1 MMRNGLM
8 MRTTGR
14 TGRLRAALA
23 LALAGAVLSG
33 CGGGSSLGATS
44 DTSSG
49 SSISSRFSQLFGS
62 KSQAVGEA
70 APPPVDNRTELSA
83 RHHPRRGVDLCGG
96 RRRARRRSAT
106 ICAIRPRSRAPRAI
120 APRHGDQIT
129 ARIGIQGRVI
139 VGPAG
144 APPTVEIPLRV
155 AVVQGGVQ
163 EKTIATKVYRT
174 TVTMNDA
181 DSVPFSLVAEDVVY
195 PVPPGATGDS
205 YIFYIGF
212 DPQALTPEPP
222 CESRSGR
229 RSRAHKKTGAMVS
242 RRLVVD
248 TQGSSSVQLGANFR
262 NALGQQ
268 VVGDPALDRLRQDG
282 GSRRNRGI
290 GSRRADVGQR
300 LGFGQRD
307 LALGGLGA
315 PGDEIFHLGL
325 GLGRDALGFGS
336 RRRR

>member
-1 MMRNGLM
+1 MRNGLM

-70 APPPVDNRTELSA
+70 APPPVDNEVSCPPVTIRAGASTYAVGTPGKEA
-83 RHHPRRGVDLCGG
+83 VGNDL
-96 RRRARRRSAT
+96 RYQAT
-106 ICAIRPRSRAPRAI
+106 ISRTARDCTKT
-120 APRHGDQIT
+120 GDQIT
-129 ARIGIQGRVI
+129 ARIGILGRVI

-144 APPTVEIPLRV
+144 APQTVEIPLRV

-163 EKTIATKVYRT
+163 EKTIATKVFRT
-174 TVTMNDA
+174 TVTMNDQN
-181 DSVPFSLVAEDVVY
+181 SEPFSLVAEDVVY

-212 DPQALTPEPP
+212 DPQALTPERPA
-222 CESRSGR
+222 
-229 RSRAHKKTGAMVS
+229 RAARKKK
-242 RRLVVD
+242 
-248 TQGSSSVQLGANFR
+248 
-262 NALGQQ
+262 
-268 VVGDPALDRLRQDG
+268 
-282 GSRRNRGI
+282 
-290 GSRRADVGQR
+290 
-300 LGFGQRD
+300 
-307 LALGGLGA
+307 
-315 PGDEIFHLGL
+315 
-325 GLGRDALGFGS
+325 
-336 RRRR
+336 